1 MEKKIVISK
10 RILIVISFL
19 FFSTCGSMSE
29 REESILDYSDDD
41 ISKYETFLVKIEQ
54 YTTNGVYYHQK
65 YYRYL
70 LGIAKT
76 VSEGKDLSVMKNS
89 IGFYYDKKEHSK
101 NKLYLGIEIEIP
113 IDAFFR
119 DSSYVTRATAILKR
133 NLSDILFVIYSCK
146 KVFSENEVV
155 GMVIGIF
162 WEAKNSEEMLN
173 IWIDKRDVLLFE
185 GKRLTIN
192 ELIER
197 NTITN
202 SECKVIRL
210 PI

>member
-1 MEKKIVISK
+1 M
-10 RILIVISFL
+10 
-19 FFSTCGSMSE
+19 
-29 REESILDYSDDD
+29 
-41 ISKYETFLVKIEQ
+41 
-54 YTTNGVYYHQK
+54 
-65 YYRYL
+65 
-70 LGIAKT
+70 
-76 VSEGKDLSVMKNS
+76 
-89 IGFYYDKKEHSK
+89 
-101 NKLYLGIEIEIP
+101 
-113 IDAFFR
+113 
-119 DSSYVTRATAILKR
+119 
-133 NLSDILFVIYSCK
+133 
-146 KVFSENEVV
+146 FSENEVV